1 LYKKKKYMKR
11 SYGDKYEQLDSEDY
25 VLLDPESHIKFENV
39 NPGTVTV
46 EGYGLECWDFEC
58 LKPGMNDNHTILVNA
73 SSLPVLD
80 AKRLL
85 RRINELQTNP
95 GKFGWNSDEE
105 LDLKQI
111 VGTLG
116 YGKISY
122 LRPVA
127 QADRYR

>member
-1 LYKKKKYMKR
+1 MYKKKKYMQR
-11 SYGDKYEQLDSEDY
+11 SRDIYESDSEDY

-46 EGYGLECWDFEC
+46 EGYGLECWDFER
-58 LKPGMNDNHTILVNA
+58 LKPGLKDHQTILVNT
-73 SSLPVLD
+73 SHLPVVD

-95 GKFGWNSDEE
+95 GKFGWNPDEE
-105 LDLKQI
+105 LDLKQV

-116 YGKISY
+116 YVNTSY
-122 LRPVA
+122 LRPIGQV
-127 QADRYR
+127 DRYP

>member
-1 LYKKKKYMKR
+1 LYKKKKYMRR
-11 SYGDKYEQLDSEDY
+11 SHGDNYESLDSEDY
-25 VLLDPESHIKFENV
+25 ALLDPESHIKFENA

-46 EGYGLECWDFEC
+46 EGYGLECWEFEIS
-58 LKPGMNDNHTILVNA
+58 KPGPNDHATIFVNN
-73 SSLPVLD
+73 SRLPALG

-85 RRINELQTNP
+85 RRIDELQTNP
-95 GKFGWNSDEE
+95 SKFGWNNDEE

-116 YGKISY
+116 YVNISH

-127 QADRYR
+127 QADRYP

>member
-1 LYKKKKYMKR
+1 MKR

>member
-1 LYKKKKYMKR
+1 LYKKKKYMQR
-11 SYGDKYEQLDSEDY
+11 SYRDKYENLDSEDY

-46 EGYGLECWDFEC
+46 EGYGLECWDFES
-58 LKPGMNDNHTILVNA
+58 LKPGLEDHNTIFVNA
-73 SSLPVLD
+73 SHLPVLD

-95 GKFGWNSDEE
+95 GRFGWNSDEE
-105 LDLKQI
+105 LDLKQV

-116 YGKISY
+116 YVNISH
-122 LRPVA
+122 LRPVT
-127 QADRYR
+127 QADRY